1 MGFTLDGVTY
11 KGIISV
17 DRLEIPEGRV
27 TCIVGE
33 SGSGKTTLLR
43 MLNNLVSPEKGSVYY
58 KGENVAGLDPVELRR
73 SVVMLPQNP
82 VVFPGSV
89 ADNLMIAREFAG
101 KSPAKD
107 EALAGILKTVKLQ
120 KKLSDDPTEFS
131 GGEKQR
137 LALARVLILEPK
149 ALLLDEPSSAL
160 DERTE
165 GEVIGSVVDFV
176 RRRELTLV
184 MVVHS
189 RELAMRFADTLVT
202 VKNGKAFT
210 DKGGSGR

>member
-17 DRLEIPEGRV
+17 DRLEIPEGKV

-82 VVFPGSV
+82 VVFQGSV

-137 LALARVLILEPK
+137 LALARVLILEPE

-210 DKGGSGR
+210 DKRGSGR

>member
-137 LALARVLILEPK
+137 LALARVLILEPE

-189 RELAMRFADTLVT
+189 RGLAMRFADTLVT

>member
-1 MGFTLDGVTY
+1 MGFTLDSVTY
-11 KGIISV
+11 KGIISI
-17 DRLEIPEGRV
+17 DRLEIPGGKV
-27 TCIVGE
+27 TCVVGE

-43 MLNNLVSPEKGSVYY
+43 MLNNLVSPEKGAVYY
-58 KGENVAGLDPVELRR
+58 KGENVANLDPVHLRR

-89 ADNLMIAREFAG
+89 ADNLMIALEFAD
-101 KSPAKD
+101 KSLAKD
-107 EALAGILKTVKLQ
+107 EDLVGILETVMLQ

-137 LALARVLILEPK
+137 LALARVLLLEPE

-165 GEVIGSVVDFV
+165 GEVIESVVNFA
-176 RRRELTLV
+176 RRRRLTLV
-184 MVVHS
+184 MVIHS
-189 RELAMRFADTLVT
+189 RELAERFADTLVT
-202 VKNGKAFT
+202 VKDGKVFT
-210 DKGGSGR
+210 DKGGSRI

>member
-17 DRLEIPEGRV
+17 DRLEIPGGRV
-27 TCIVGE
+27 TCMVGE

-137 LALARVLILEPK
+137 LALARVLILEPE

-176 RRRELTLV
+176 RRRRLTLV

>member
-82 VVFPGSV
+82 VVFQGSV

-137 LALARVLILEPK
+137 LALARVLILEPE

-160 DERTE
+160 DEHTE

>member
-1 MGFTLDGVTY
+1 MGFTLDSVTY
-11 KGIISV
+11 KGIISI
-17 DRLEIPEGRV
+17 DRLEIPGGKV
-27 TCIVGE
+27 TCVVGE

-43 MLNNLVSPEKGSVYY
+43 MLNNLVSPEKGTVYY
-58 KGENVAGLDPVELRR
+58 KGENVANLDPVHLRR

-89 ADNLMIAREFAG
+89 ADNLMIALEFAD
-101 KSPAKD
+101 KSLAKD
-107 EALAGILKTVKLQ
+107 EDLAGILETVMLQ

-137 LALARVLILEPK
+137 LALARVLHLEPE

-165 GEVIGSVVDFV
+165 GEVIESVVNFA
-176 RRRELTLV
+176 RRRRLTLV
-184 MVVHS
+184 MVIHS
-189 RELAMRFADTLVT
+189 RELAERFADTLVT
-202 VKNGKAFT
+202 VKDGKVFT
-210 DKGGSGR
+210 DKGGSRI

>member
-137 LALARVLILEPK
+137 LALARVLILEPE

>member
-1 MGFTLDGVTY
+1 MGFTLDSVTY
-11 KGIISV
+11 KGIISI
-17 DRLEIPEGRV
+17 DRLEIPGGKV
-27 TCIVGE
+27 TCVVGE

-43 MLNNLVSPEKGSVYY
+43 MLNNLVSPEKGAVYY
-58 KGENVAGLDPVELRR
+58 KGENVANLDPVHLRR

-120 KKLSDDPTEFS
+120 KKLSDDPADFS

-137 LALARVLILEPK
+137 LALARVLILEPE

-176 RRRELTLV
+176 RRRRLTLV

-202 VKNGKAFT
+202 VKNGKVFT
-210 DKGGSGR
+210 DKRGSRR

>member
-1 MGFTLDGVTY
+1 MGFTLDSVTY
-11 KGIISV
+11 KGIISI
-17 DRLEIPEGRV
+17 DRLEIPGGKV
-27 TCIVGE
+27 TCVVGE

-43 MLNNLVSPEKGSVYY
+43 MLNNLVSPEKGAVYY
-58 KGENVAGLDPVELRR
+58 KGENVANLDPVHLRR

-89 ADNLMIAREFAG
+89 ADNLMIALEFAD
-101 KSPAKD
+101 KSLAKD
-107 EALAGILKTVKLQ
+107 EDLAGILETVMLQ

-137 LALARVLILEPK
+137 LALARVLLLEPE

-165 GEVIGSVVDFV
+165 GEVIGSVVNFA
-176 RRRELTLV
+176 RRRRLTLV
-184 MVVHS
+184 MVIHS
-189 RELAMRFADTLVT
+189 RELAERFADTLVT
-202 VKNGKAFT
+202 VKDGKVFT
-210 DKGGSGR
+210 DKGGSRI

>member
-1 MGFTLDGVTY
+1 MGFTLDSVTY
-11 KGIISV
+11 KGIISI
-17 DRLEIPEGRV
+17 DRLEIPGGKV
-27 TCIVGE
+27 TCVVGE

-43 MLNNLVSPEKGSVYY
+43 MLNNLVSPEKGAVYY
-58 KGENVAGLDPVELRR
+58 KGENVANLDPVHLRR

-89 ADNLMIAREFAG
+89 ADNLMIALEFAD
-101 KSPAKD
+101 KSLAKD
-107 EALAGILKTVKLQ
+107 EDLAGILETVMLQ

-137 LALARVLILEPK
+137 LALARVLLLEPE

-165 GEVIGSVVDFV
+165 GEVIESVVNFA
-176 RRRELTLV
+176 RRRRLTLV
-184 MVVHS
+184 MVIHS
-189 RELAMRFADTLVT
+189 RELVERFADTLVT
-202 VKNGKAFT
+202 VKDGKVFT
-210 DKGGSGR
+210 DKGGSRI

>member
-17 DRLEIPEGRV
+17 DRLEIPEGKV

-210 DKGGSGR
+210 DKRGSGR

>member
-1 MGFTLDGVTY
+1 MGFTLDGVIY

-137 LALARVLILEPK
+137 LALARVLILEPE

>member
-137 LALARVLILEPK
+137 LALARVLILEPE

-189 RELAMRFADTLVT
+189 RELAIRFADTLVT
-202 VKNGKAFT
+202 VKNKKVFT

>member
-1 MGFTLDGVTY
+1 
-11 KGIISV
+11 
-17 DRLEIPEGRV
+17 
-27 TCIVGE
+27 
-33 SGSGKTTLLR
+33 

-137 LALARVLILEPK
+137 LALARVLLLEPE

-176 RRRELTLV
+176 RRRRLTLV

-202 VKNGKAFT
+202 VKNGKVFT
-210 DKGGSGR
+210 DKRGSRR

>member
-17 DRLEIPEGRV
+17 DRLEIPGGRV
-27 TCIVGE
+27 TCMVGE

-43 MLNNLVSPEKGSVYY
+43 MLNNLVSPEKGAVYY
-58 KGENVAGLDPVELRR
+58 KGENVANLDPVHLRR

-89 ADNLMIAREFAG
+89 ADNLMIALEFAD
-101 KSPAKD
+101 KSLAKD
-107 EALAGILKTVKLQ
+107 EDLAGILETVMLQ
-120 KKLSDDPTEFS
+120 KNLSDDPMEFS

-137 LALARVLILEPK
+137 LALARVLLLEPE

-176 RRRELTLV
+176 RRRRLTLV

-202 VKNGKAFT
+202 VKNGKVFT
-210 DKGGSGR
+210 DKRGSRR

>member
-1 MGFTLDGVTY
+1 MGFTLDSVTY
-11 KGIISV
+11 KGIISI
-17 DRLEIPEGRV
+17 DRLEIPGGKV
-27 TCIVGE
+27 TCVVGE

-82 VVFPGSV
+82 VVFQGSV

-137 LALARVLILEPK
+137 LALARVLILEPE

-210 DKGGSGR
+210 DKRGSGR

>member
-137 LALARVLILEPK
+137 LALARVLILEPE

-189 RELAMRFADTLVT
+189 RELAIRFTNTLVT
-202 VKNGKAFT
+202 VKNGKVFT

>member
-1 MGFTLDGVTY
+1 MGFTLDSVTY
-11 KGIISV
+11 KGIISI
-17 DRLEIPEGRV
+17 DRLEIPGGKV
-27 TCIVGE
+27 TCVVGE

-43 MLNNLVSPEKGSVYY
+43 MLNNLVSPEKGAVYY
-58 KGENVAGLDPVELRR
+58 KGENVANLDPVHLRR

-89 ADNLMIAREFAG
+89 ADNLMIALEFAD
-101 KSPAKD
+101 KSLAKD
-107 EALAGILKTVKLQ
+107 EDLAGILETVMLQ

-137 LALARVLILEPK
+137 LALARVLLLEPE

-165 GEVIGSVVDFV
+165 GEVIESVVNFA
-176 RRRELTLV
+176 RRRRLTLV
-184 MVVHS
+184 MVIHS
-189 RELAMRFADTLVT
+189 RELAERFADTLVT
-202 VKNGKAFT
+202 VKDGKVFT
-210 DKGGSGR
+210 DKGGSRI

>member
-1 MGFTLDGVTY
+1 MGFTLDSVTY
-11 KGIISV
+11 KGIISI
-17 DRLEIPEGRV
+17 DRLEIPGGKV
-27 TCIVGE
+27 TCVVGE

-43 MLNNLVSPEKGSVYY
+43 MLNNLVSPEKGAVYY
-58 KGENVAGLDPVELRR
+58 KGENVANLDPVHLRR

-137 LALARVLILEPK
+137 LALARVLILEPE

-202 VKNGKAFT
+202 VKNGKVFT
-210 DKGGSGR
+210 DKRGSRR

>member
-17 DRLEIPEGRV
+17 DRLEIPGGRV
-27 TCIVGE
+27 TCMVGE

-43 MLNNLVSPEKGSVYY
+43 MLNNLVSPEKGAVYY

-210 DKGGSGR
+210 DKRGSGR